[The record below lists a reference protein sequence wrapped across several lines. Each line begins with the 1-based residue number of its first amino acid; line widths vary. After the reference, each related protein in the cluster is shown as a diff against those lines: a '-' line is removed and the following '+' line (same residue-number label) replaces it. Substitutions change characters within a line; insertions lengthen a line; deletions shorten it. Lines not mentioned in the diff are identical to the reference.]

1 MTRDDILQRSDCAHC
16 GAEATYTP
24 IQGDCDDTFEL
35 ECFNI
40 DCWFATPRIVTTS
53 QLEAALAKQIGEQ
66 R

>member
-24 IQGDCDDTFEL
+24 IQGNCDDIFEL
-35 ECFNI
+35 ECCNI

-53 QLEAALAKQIGEQ
+53 RLEAALAKQIGEQ